1 MWHLFLHL
9 TKGTWG
15 SNTLWRMV
23 ITSQWRSNGETVYKV
38 WCSVC
43 LFCISLGGGV
53 MIAAWQVWA
62 VVQCVCGRPIS
73 VDRLVLAFF
82 REVPSSSTGQTR
94 ELFQS
99 LKPAKSLPWLLIV
112 PLSFLRL
119 QPTIPLLQPSL
130 LLLFWLLSWTVQ
142 LPPVVMA
149 IGAASTI
156 EKTASSPFHCCC
168 QSLALQPCLGHSCHC
183 WWMPCCF
190 CSLTC

>member
-1 MWHLFLHL
+1 MGKLRIKYDALSAYFASAW
-9 TKGTWG
+9 
-15 SNTLWRMV
+15 
-23 ITSQWRSNGETVYKV
+23 
-38 WCSVC
+38 
-43 LFCISLGGGV
+43 GGGDGCCLTSV
-53 MIAAWQVWA
+53 SSGTVCVWQAHQSWQVGA
-62 VVQCVCGRPIS
+62 SILQRS
-73 VDRLVLAFF
+73 S
-82 REVPSSSTGQTR
+82 SSSTGQTW

-99 LKPAKSLPWLLIV
+99 LRPAKSLPWLLIA

-149 IGAASTI
+149 IGAVATI

-168 QSLALQPCLGHSCHC
+168 QSLALQPCLGQSCHC

>member
-1 MWHLFLHL
+1 MLCLLILH
-9 TKGTWG
+9 
-15 SNTLWRMV
+15 
-23 ITSQWRSNGETVYKV
+23 QP
-38 WCSVC
+38 
-43 LFCISLGGGV
+43 GGGDDCCLTSMSSV
-53 MIAAWQVWA
+53 TVCVWQAHQCWQVGA
-62 VVQCVCGRPIS
+62 SS
-73 VDRLVLAFF
+73 VFF

>member
-23 ITSQWRSNGETVYKV
+23 NTSQWRSNGETVYKV

-82 REVPSSSTGQTR
+82 INWTDSGALPIPETCKISALAIDSPSVLPQTATNHPST
-94 ELFQS
+94 S
-99 LKPAKSLPWLLIV
+99 A
-112 PLSFLRL
+112 
-119 QPTIPLLQPSL
+119 IPLA
-130 LLLFWLLSWTVQ
+130 
-142 LPPVVMA
+142 PVLA
-149 IGAASTI
+149 TFLNCSAAS
-156 EKTASSPFHCCC
+156 C
-168 QSLALQPCLGHSCHC
+168 GHGHWRSVYH
-183 WWMPCCF
+183 WED
-190 CSLTC
+190 S